1 MTSSPLTEQQL
12 ADIEARAGAATPGPW
27 GSRRDLNGAYTIEA
41 RPRIS
46 LHGMESDGDIATLAA
61 GRTDAEGYR
70 NARFIAHARE
80 DVTALTAEVRRLR
93 AELPKPIVVPSKD
106 TPLSDYDF
114 VELVAFASK
123 VESEGFGY
131 AFEEYP
137 PHFEAP
143 ELAPIA
149 ADFSLLRQLFNE
161 WEEALDEFWTRS
173 DAEAVYDAHID
184 EARQRRRVA
193 RTAVVET
200 GE

>member
-1 MTSSPLTEQQL
+1 MTDTPLTNQQL
-12 ADIEARAGAATPGPW
+12 DLDAIEARARAATDGPW
-27 GSRRDLNGAYTIEA
+27 ERYEEYGPTFFANISGSHLQGVGDFNFGVGEQAEA
-41 RPRIS
+41 DEAFVR
-46 LHGMESDGDIATLAA
+46 
-61 GRTDAEGYR
+61 
-70 NARFIAHARE
+70 HAPE
-80 DVTALTAEVRRLR
+80 DVAALVAEVRRLR
-93 AELPKPIVVPSKD
+93 AQVPQPVTVPTKD

-123 VESEGFGY
+123 VDSEGFGY

-149 ADFSLLRQLFNE
+149 DDYSLLRQLFDE

-184 EARQRRRVA
+184 EARRRRREQRA
-193 RTAVVET
+193 AVPADAT